1 MIGTARAIIGA
12 GRLLSGLPHNPNKRD
27 MIYIT
32 ILLFAALVFKCW
44 KRRRDSF
51 PKPMAAYS
59 LGALNL
65 PPRNLD
71 RVRLAILTNR
81 ETGETF
87 DLFDDNR
94 DDAKLTSGDWT
105 CQPCN
110 QADPSNRFKRD

>member
-1 MIGTARAIIGA
+1 
-12 GRLLSGLPHNPNKRD
+12 

-32 ILLFAALVFKCW
+32 ILLFAGLVYKCW

-59 LGALNL
+59 LRALNL
-65 PPRNLD
+65 PIRKLD

-94 DDAKLTSGDWT
+94 DDMPTMGDWYCT
-105 CQPCN
+105 YCN